1 MAFTS
6 SVDVF
11 IQFVL
16 EIRKQLKLVGEK
28 KRIVASGQLWCMDAS
43 QISHSTAVSASALKQ
58 VENRTK
64 KKCSPIG
71 FVVPQLEVTEYV
83 SPFKE
88 TNAF

>member
-28 KRIVASGQLWCMDAS
+28 KRIVASGQLWCMEAS
-43 QISHSTAVSASALKQ
+43 QTLIALQYQPVAPKQ
-58 VENRTK
+58 VENKTK
-64 KKCSPIG
+64 KKRQSCWIRGPPTG
-71 FVVPQLEVTEYV
+71 G
-83 SPFKE
+83 
-88 TNAF
+88 N